1 MILVSKLKEETLFP
15 NKNLIKNDNIDI
27 YKGCC
32 SRLIF
37 KRKKP
42 PLINTTILSN
52 CLTILRN
59 QDVVN
64 ENILKSYLSL
74 QPLLTSRCD
83 SDPVF
88 YVHQGHLPTHMQSL
102 RLSRHTDQRLT
113 RHAPARVHRLLVTGG
128 VVGLFLVSVLC
139 FLVSLY
145 YWENKG
151 YDAPPSLEDPESKV
165 STANKVSLILSVLL
179 FNLSKYLDIYKL

>member
-37 KRKKP
+37 KRKKN